1 MWKKVFDSEL
11 HTPIDCERELCL
23 QKDFTIHGIGTNR
36 RKVYYLYA
44 FFTTSV
50 FAYVILFSV
59 LRNYL
64 LCRSK
69 QMNHAS
75 SIPRVLGV
83 GKGLWP

>member
-50 FAYVILFSV
+50 FAYVILLFLYCVIIYYVDPST
-59 LRNYL
+59 
-64 LCRSK
+64 
-69 QMNHAS
+69 
-75 SIPRVLGV
+75 
-83 GKGLWP
+83 